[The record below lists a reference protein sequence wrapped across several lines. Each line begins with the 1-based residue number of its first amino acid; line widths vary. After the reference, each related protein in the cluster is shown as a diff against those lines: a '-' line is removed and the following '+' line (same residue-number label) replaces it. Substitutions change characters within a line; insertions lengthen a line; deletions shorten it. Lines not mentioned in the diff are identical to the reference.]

1 MSIVMIMDPDDHNIH
16 AIDYM
21 GSRETNFSAVTCFQ
35 KVSMRDCYW
44 FGMSDYDDN
53 DYISDDE
60 DDDDEDDDSD
70 EDTCDDDT
78 DDDNFGDCNDDGCD
92 RDDDNFLGC

>member
-1 MSIVMIMDPDDHNIH
+1 MIMDPDGYNVH

-21 GSRETNFSAVTCFQ
+21 GSMGANFSAVACFQ
-35 KVSMRDCYW
+35 KVPMRDCYW
-44 FGMSDYDDN
+44 FGMSDNDDN

-60 DDDDEDDDSD
+60 DDEDDDSD
-70 EDTCDDDT
+70 EDSSDGDI